1 MEISNNLNNFDN
13 AANTIINK
21 VKTEINK
28 WYRFRL
34 SQLGRIAVTKSLVYS
49 QLNYL
54 GSFLPFTGE
63 QLKKMAEPIENF
75 ISGNLNIAK
84 ARIYAKIEN
93 GGLGLVEIKN
103 FLNYQ
108 KCGWIK
114 LSLDLDSNWKRILF
128 CRRGGNI
135 LNIKSKTVSDCPI
148 LKGLALTQEILSS
161 VHFKINNNFRESYIF
176 ENPHIKISSR
186 V

>member
-21 VKTEINK
+21 VKAEINK

-34 SQLGRIAVTKSLVYS
+34 SLPGHIAVTKSLVYS

-54 GSFLPFTGE
+54 GSFLPFTCE

-93 GGLGLVEIKN
+93 GGLGLVEICN
-103 FLNYQ
+103 TRDFFFHTLQ
-108 KCGWIK
+108 
-114 LSLDLDSNWKRILF
+114 D
-128 CRRGGNI
+128 
-135 LNIKSKTVSDCPI
+135 
-148 LKGLALTQEILSS
+148 Q
-161 VHFKINNNFRESYIF
+161 
-176 ENPHIKISSR
+176 
-186 V
+186 